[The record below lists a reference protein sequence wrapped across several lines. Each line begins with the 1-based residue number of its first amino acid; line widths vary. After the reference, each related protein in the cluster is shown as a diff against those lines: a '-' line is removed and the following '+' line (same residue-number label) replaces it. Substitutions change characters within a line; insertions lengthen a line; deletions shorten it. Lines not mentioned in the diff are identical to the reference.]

1 MLRLYSYFRSSSS
14 YRVRIALNLKGV
26 PYEVVPVHLLRDGGE
41 QHQPRFAASN
51 PAELVP
57 VLTHGPLT
65 LTQSLAII
73 EYLEETYP
81 TPPLLPGDAAAK
93 ARVRALAL
101 DIVCEIQPLNNLRV
115 LQYLKTQLALDEAA
129 RTQWSHEWMKRG
141 FTAVEARPSSSNAG
155 DYCDGDGPTMADC
168 CLIPQVF
175 NALRVNCPLE
185 SFPNIRRIYE
195 KCMSSEAFQIAA
207 PGRQIDAE

>member
-1 MLRLYSYFRSSSS
+1 MLRLYSYFRSSSA

-26 PYEVVPVHLLRDGGE
+26 PYEVIPVHLLREGGE
-41 QHQPRFAASN
+41 QHQPGFSASN

-57 VLTHGPLT
+57 VLMDGPLT

-73 EYLEETYP
+73 EYLEEIQP
-81 TPPLLPGDAAAK
+81 IPPLLPGDAAAK
-93 ARVRALAL
+93 ARIRALAL

-115 LQYLKTQLALDEAA
+115 LQYLKSPLALDDAT
-129 RTQWSHEWMKRG
+129 RTRWSHEWMKRG
-141 FTAVEARPSSSNAG
+141 FAAIETQLAKRNAG
-155 DYCDGDGPTMADC
+155 DYCDGDAPTLADC

-185 SFPNIRRIYE
+185 SFPNITRIYE
-195 KCMSSEAFQIAA
+195 KCMSSEAFQFAA

>member
-141 FTAVEARPSSSNAG
+141 FTAVEARLSSSNAG

>member
-26 PYEVVPVHLLRDGGE
+26 PYEIIPVHLLRDGGE

-57 VLTHGPLT
+57 VLRHGPLT

-73 EYLEETYP
+73 EYLEEIHP
-81 TPPLLPGDAAAK
+81 SPPLLPGDAAAK
-93 ARVRALAL
+93 ARIRALAL

-115 LQYLKTQLALDEAA
+115 LQYLKSPLALDEAA

-141 FTAVEARPSSSNAG
+141 FAAIETQLAGRNVG
-155 DYCDGDGPTMADC
+155 DYCAGEAPTLADC

-195 KCMSSEAFQIAA
+195 TCMSSEAFQNAA
-207 PGRQIDAE
+207 PARQIDAE